1 MSEWKHLS
9 STESEKKKSEE
20 LWVIALGFLLYFP
33 GLVLLWRYPFDSK
46 GVKNRYRYAACTVVL
61 PVIWAYAYLLYFLLK
76 SLALW
81 VRSKVKAA

>member
-9 STESEKKKSEE
+9 SSDSKKKKSEE

-33 GLVLLWRYPFDSK
+33 GLILLWRYPFDSK
-46 GVKNRYRYAACTVVL
+46 GKKSRFRYAACTFVIPL
-61 PVIWAYAYLLYFLLK
+61 IWAYAYLLYFLLK

-81 VRSKVKAA
+81 VRNKVKAA

>member
-9 STESEKKKSEE
+9 STELEKKKSEE

-61 PVIWAYAYLLYFLLK
+61 PVIWAYAYLLYFVLRNLV
-76 SLALW
+76 SQ
-81 VRSKVKAA
+81 VRRKLNAS